1 MPQNPKNIK
10 ENKSKIWFKM
20 IIIINNFSLKNG
32 LFIIQII
39 IKKNIFIKKLTSLGV
54 NMNSTHKT

>member
-39 IKKNIFIKKLTSLGV
+39 IKK
-54 NMNSTHKT
+54 